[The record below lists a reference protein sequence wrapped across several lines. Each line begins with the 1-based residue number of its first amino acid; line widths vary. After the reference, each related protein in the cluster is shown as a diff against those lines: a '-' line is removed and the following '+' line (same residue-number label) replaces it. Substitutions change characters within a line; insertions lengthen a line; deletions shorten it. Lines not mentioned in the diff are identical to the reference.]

1 MSKIIRDLGVILW
14 LSFSLSMWA
23 QKAPER
29 TKPAIQ
35 SWEAEET
42 KKLIEPP
49 PPPTQ
54 STGAVETQKVKN
66 PSESQS
72 SVWRK
77 TTTVE
82 ETLAEENEEL
92 REKIRLLEQLTDR
105 DKLIR
110 LRAKELQAKKLREE
124 AEKKT
129 RKKDEDR
136 FSRQARKEIEKK
148 ERRERDAQKRAAQAV
163 GNADIFCPDSRKL
176 DEVVIHNTNHFIYN
190 RFQAFNRVTVMNPS
204 PATIRIS
211 AIDPNRNRSGAVADL
226 PGGCSITL
234 SRSIVPL
241 LETGWGGVRFS
252 YIAQPL
258 DGANAGKTA
267 RSQEFFL
274 FGGNSF
280 QQMNTSVWELRF
292 Y

>member
-1 MSKIIRDLGVILW
+1 MNMKIVSVILW
-14 LSFSLSMWA
+14 LSFSLSALA
-23 QKAPER
+23 QNAPMR
-29 TKPAIQ
+29 TVPAHQPEFEVVEDKIN
-35 SWEAEET
+35 
-42 KKLIEPP
+42 KLIETSQPP
-49 PPPTQ
+49 PV
-54 STGAVETQKVKN
+54 AEEVKKQAEQE
-66 PSESQS
+66 PLGK
-72 SVWRK
+72 WRK
-77 TTTVE
+77 VTSADQALE
-82 ETLAEENEEL
+82 QENEEL